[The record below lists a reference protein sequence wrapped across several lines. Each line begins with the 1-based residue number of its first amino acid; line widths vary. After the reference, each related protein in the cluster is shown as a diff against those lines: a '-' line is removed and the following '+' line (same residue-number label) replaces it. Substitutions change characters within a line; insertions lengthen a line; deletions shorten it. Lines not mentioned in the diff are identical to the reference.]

1 MLRRVRLLE
10 LRGRWLLRGLGRLG
24 MAVVVLGGLRLMLN
38 VELLLERLGQ
48 LLIALPLQERFPIC
62 PTRVAFLF

>member
-1 MLRRVRLLE
+1 MRGLLTLRRVRLLE
-10 LRGRWLLRGLGRLG
+10 LRGRWLLRGLG
-24 MAVVVLGGLRLMLN
+24 MAVVVLGGLRLN

-62 PTRVAFLF
+62 PT

>member
-1 MLRRVRLLE
+1 MRGLLTLRRVRLLE

-24 MAVVVLGGLRLMLN
+24 MAVVVLGGLRLN
-38 VELLLERLGQ
+38 AELLLKRLSQ

-62 PTRVAFLF
+62 PT